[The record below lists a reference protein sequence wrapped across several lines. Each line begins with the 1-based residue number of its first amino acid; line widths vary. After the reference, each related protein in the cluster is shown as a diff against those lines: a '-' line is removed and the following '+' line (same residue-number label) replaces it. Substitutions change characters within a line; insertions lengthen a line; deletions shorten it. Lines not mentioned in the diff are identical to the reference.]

1 MLPTTDDRQ
10 TDGRQHIANVNVSS
24 RSLIKRLPGLKMY
37 SYARLSQLNI
47 RIQRIR
53 RLYMYINLIMC
64 HKIIFNLVDVKF
76 DDFFTIA
83 LLQQHEAIHL
93 NCLRNIVKCLE
104 ILVNAVLMSVIVCH
118 QRLLT
123 LVHYDHSRAVNTV
136 REHG

>member
-1 MLPTTDDRQ
+1 
-10 TDGRQHIANVNVSS
+10 
-24 RSLIKRLPGLKMY
+24 MY

-47 RIQRIR
+47 LIRRIR

-76 DDFFTIA
+76 DDFVTIA

-104 ILVNAVLMSVIVCH
+104 NHFSQRSINVCNSLPPEIVDFGSL
-118 QRLLT
+118 R
-123 LVHYDHSRAVNTV
+123 SFTV
-136 REHG
+136 REHGP